1 MQDRMQSDS
10 RLLGLAY
17 KVVFGTLFPVFKFAS
32 RAFKSRKRGHEIA
45 DQIMT
50 AFMDLR
56 PKYLDAVKGNV
67 AQVLGLKFT
76 DPLVEA
82 TARKAVRNHAYSWV
96 DFFRFAQ
103 RPPEQALELVQS
115 VPSLSI
121 LERVVAEGKGGI
133 LLTAHAGNY
142 ELGGI
147 LLRSKN
153 LPVHAVYKPDR
164 FEAVER
170 LRSDM
175 RAAGGVVGI
184 PVDGVGFSTLPLV
197 KVLREGKLVGMQ
209 GDRDFSRNGVKIPF
223 FGREAFFPRGPWE
236 LAAMTGAPILC
247 GLFFM
252 DAEHGFHAIFAEPIT
267 IRSGRGERMKE
278 IEAGMRRYVSM
289 LEDFI
294 RAHPDQWY
302 CFYPFWDDPMR
313 EPAQADS

>member
-10 RLLGLAY
+10 KVLGLAY
-17 KVVFGTLFPVFKFAS
+17 KAVFGTLFPLFKFAS
-32 RAFKSRKRGHEIA
+32 RTFRQRKRGHEIA

-50 AFMDLR
+50 AFMELR

-67 AQVLGLKFT
+67 AQVLCLKIT
-76 DPLVEA
+76 DPLVDA
-82 TARKAVRNHAYSWV
+82 TARKVVRNHAYSWV

-103 RPPEQALELVQS
+103 RLPEEALDLVQS
-115 VPSLSI
+115 APSISN
-121 LERVVAEGKGGI
+121 LERMVAEGKGGI

-164 FEAVER
+164 FEAVEH

-209 GDRDFSRNGVKIPF
+209 GDRDFSMNGVKIPF
-223 FGREAFFPRGPWE
+223 FGRDAFFPRGPWE
-236 LAAMTGAPILC
+236 LAAMTGCPILC

-252 DAEHGFHAIFAEPIT
+252 DAEQGFHAIFTEPIY
-267 IRSGRGERMKE
+267 IRGRRGERMKE
-278 IEAGMRRYVSM
+278 IEAGMRLYVAM

-313 EPAQADS
+313 SPDGAN